1 MRLASLM
8 MTLLIHLA
16 LCQPLVWS
24 QEADSKEANSQS
36 ARSSDKVLAIALPLK
51 GRRPNWWISYI
62 RPERTFSDRIEIVKK
77 ENENWELDRNHN
89 VWFPKGMKLKSSD
102 DATYIEVD
110 GRKLDVSKPLADFRS
125 EFFTARLTSAASDE
139 WSIVA
144 VCQEYPST
152 TTVYVSSRD
161 SSFEYGVKSFVT
173 ATVMGRHRQLIHV
186 EIADNCAIVYVA
198 NYFGASVEVVNLEK
212 KTSMFKCDLQY
223 EPSEQL
229 IRK

>member
-1 MRLASLM
+1 MRLASLT

-16 LCQPLVWS
+16 FCQPLVWS
-24 QEADSKEANSQS
+24 QETDGRDANSQS
-36 ARSSDKVLAIALPLK
+36 ARSSDEALAIALPLK

-62 RPERTFSDRIEIVKK
+62 RPQRTLQDRIEIIQK
-77 ENENWELDRNHN
+77 ENENWELDLNHN
-89 VWFPKGMKLKSSD
+89 LWLPKGTKLKSTD
-102 DATYIEVD
+102 DGTCIEVD

-125 EFFTARLTSAASDE
+125 KFFTARLTSAASDE

-144 VCQEYPST
+144 VCQEFPST
-152 TTVYVSSRD
+152 TIVYVSSRD

-212 KTSMFKCDLQY
+212 KTSMFKCDLQFQ
-223 EPSEQL
+223 PSEQL